1 MGVGRSG
8 DDRLRPQRG
17 EGPSRHL
24 SGSDLYSS
32 SLEAG
37 WSIVSPL
44 RKSIDLVDCLPS
56 TVPVRGWDSDPI
68 AFPSSEEPAVRWS
81 QALIPTQKETPADAV
96 APSHKL
102 LLRAGMVRQLNA
114 GAYSYLPLGFRVLNK
129 VVHIIREEMDAAGA
143 QELLMPALQPLEL
156 WKESGRYETF
166 GELLM
171 QLEISGKQHMAL
183 GPTHEE
189 VVTDIA
195 RGLIRSYKQLPMT
208 LYQIQTKF
216 RDEPRPRFGILRTR
230 EFLMKDAYSF
240 DLDVEQLNG
249 SYDAMYEA
257 YCRIFDRCG
266 IPYVIVEAESG
277 PIGGDSSHEFMVP
290 SSTGED
296 AVIQCLA
303 CGYAAN
309 VEKAEIGEGGPM
321 AASAEPSPLPFQP
334 VSTPHRKTIEEVCKF
349 LKIDPN
355 GSAKLLVFLADGNP
369 VAALIRGDH
378 EANAAKLRRA
388 FGATTLVPADPATIQ
403 KATGA
408 PMGFLG
414 PVDIKIP
421 LVIDRAIAA
430 MSSVVVGG
438 NEVDVHLTGV
448 VPGRD
453 FPLDRVLDLRN
464 AGANDA
470 CPRCGAA
477 LSVTQGIE
485 IGHVFKLGTK
495 YSKAMGANVLD
506 EKGQEIPIIMGCY
519 GIGVNRIV
527 ASAVEAGHD
536 DNGILWPLPIAP
548 YQVLIVPL
556 SLTNELVLA
565 TTREIQSAI
574 EGAGFDVLVD
584 DRDQRP
590 GFKFKDADLIGV
602 PYRVVIGERG
612 LKDGNIEVKWRR
624 ESAART
630 LPVEEA
636 GSRIVEELNG
646 ELDRMAA
653 EVEAKKARRGS
664 SRVQ

>member
-1 MGVGRSG
+1 
-8 DDRLRPQRG
+8 
-17 EGPSRHL
+17 
-24 SGSDLYSS
+24 
-32 SLEAG
+32 
-37 WSIVSPL
+37 
-44 RKSIDLVDCLPS
+44 
-56 TVPVRGWDSDPI
+56 
-68 AFPSSEEPAVRWS
+68 VRWS

-102 LLRAGMVRQLNA
+102 LIRSGMVRQLGA

-129 VVHIIREEMDAAGA
+129 VVQIVREEMDAAGA
-143 QELLMPALQPLEL
+143 QELLMPALQPIEL

-171 QLEISGKQHMAL
+171 QLKVSGGGQMAL

-195 RGLIRSYKQLPMT
+195 RAFFKSYKQLPMT

-240 DLDVEQLNG
+240 DLDVEQLNA

-257 YCRIFDRCG
+257 YCRIYDRCG

-296 AVIQCLA
+296 SIIQCLE

-309 VEKAEIGEGGPM
+309 VEKAEIGEGHSKGGPDP
-321 AASAEPSPLPFQP
+321 AAPPYQA
-334 VSTPHRKTIEEVCKF
+334 VSTPRRRTIQEVCDF
-349 LKIDPN
+349 LKIDPS
-355 GSAKLLVFLADGNP
+355 GSAKLLVYLADGQP
-369 VAALIRGDH
+369 VAVLIRGDH
-378 EANAAKLRRA
+378 EANEAKLRRA
-388 FGATTLVPADPATIQ
+388 FGATTLAPADPETIQ

-408 PMGFLG
+408 PMGFFG
-414 PVDIKIP
+414 PVSIKIP
-421 LVIDRAIAA
+421 LKIDRAVAEMA
-430 MSSVVVGG
+430 TVVVGG
-438 NEVDVHLTGV
+438 NEVDIHLTGV

-453 FPLDRVLDLRN
+453 FPLDQVLDLRN
-464 AGANDA
+464 AAKGDA
-470 CPRCGAA
+470 CPRCGAQFT
-477 LSVTQGIE
+477 VTQGIE

-495 YSKAMGANVLD
+495 YSKAMGAHVLD
-506 EKGQEIPIIMGCY
+506 EKGQEVPIIMGCY

-536 DNGILWPLPIAP
+536 DNGIVWPLPIAP
-548 YQVLIVPL
+548 YQVLLIPL
-556 SLTNELVLA
+556 QIANEAVLA
-565 TTREIQSAI
+565 ATEEIRMALA
-574 EGAGFDVLVD
+574 GAGYDVLID

-602 PYRVVIGERG
+602 PLRVVISERG
-612 LKDGNIEVKWRR
+612 LKDGTIEVKWRR
-624 ESAART
+624 DNAAHTVQATGAASA
-630 LPVEEA
+630 
-636 GSRIVEELNG
+636 IVG
-646 ELDRMAA
+646 ELAGEMSKIGA
-653 EVEAKKARRGS
+653 EIEARKSKRAGAK
-664 SRVQ
+664 VV